1 MIRFNGIELKQN
13 HFPDNSLL
21 LKFNPRDDQ
30 FGDNN
35 GANLIEWFY
44 ESDAELFSI
53 ICIKRHLEK
62 NFALNLVNLYL
73 PYIPHAR
80 QDRVKTEEDIFTLK
94 YFCDTINS
102 LNFTSV
108 AVLDPHSHVS
118 SALLDRVHIIEPK
131 KYIEQAIAAAQP
143 DVIFF
148 PDEGAMKRYDW
159 VAVNKPRVFGIKNRN
174 WETGEIKGLSIHGD
188 VDALKNAKVLIID
201 DICSKGGTFY
211 HSAKALR
218 ENGAAAI
225 DLYVTHC
232 EHTIFEGELLKS
244 DLINRIYTTNSIFHK
259 EHEKIEVFEV

>member
-1 MIRFNGIELKQN
+1 MIKVNGVVVTPTN
-13 HFPDNSLL
+13 FPDGT
-21 LKFNPRDDQ
+21 K
-30 FGDNN
+30 
-35 GANLIEWFY
+35 LIKHSVDITYTTEIIWYY
-44 ESDAELFSI
+44 ESDEEMFTLYALT
-53 ICIKRHLEK
+53 KHLHSFGS
-62 NFALNLVNLYL
+62 NCSLYM
-73 PYIPHAR
+73 PYVPNAR
-80 QDRVKTEEDIFTLK
+80 MDRVKSDEEVFTLK
-94 YFCDTINS
+94 HFASFINS
-102 LNFTSV
+102 LNYKQV
-108 AVLDPHSHVS
+108 AILDPHSTVS
-118 SALLDRVHIIEPK
+118 EALFDRCSVRKPYYTITE
-131 KYIEQAIAAAQP
+131 AIRKSRP

-159 VAVNKPRVFGIKNRN
+159 VAVNKPRAFGIKNRD
-174 WETGEIKGLSIHGD
+174 WKTGEIKGLSIHGD

-218 ENGAAAI
+218 ENGTTAI